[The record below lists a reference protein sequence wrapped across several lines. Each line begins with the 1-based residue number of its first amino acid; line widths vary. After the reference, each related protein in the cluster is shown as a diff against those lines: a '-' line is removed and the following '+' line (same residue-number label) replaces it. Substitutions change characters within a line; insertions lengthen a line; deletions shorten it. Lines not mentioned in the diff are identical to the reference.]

1 MKFVSVVGIC
11 LLTAAMVYG
20 EWRSRAQK
28 KARIVAGGIT
38 LLSAMLALTLLF
50 LPNLP
55 GPTQWIKLLFGKVDK
70 FMK

>member
-1 MKFVSVVGIC
+1 MKFVSVIGVC

-20 EWRSRAQK
+20 EWHSSAQK

-50 LPNLP
+50 LPSLP